1 MKINFSFYILI
12 PLLFTLLFTACQGSG
27 SEGAKVPFEV
37 IHSGS
42 YSAITEKREL
52 IINSDADYQ
61 KLMIE
66 VYKNLDQMPRI
77 PVVDFKKNSL
87 VAVFMAQKTSGGY
100 MINIDSITESSV
112 GLTVNVTESSPG
124 KGCTV
129 TDALTQPYEIVKIP
143 KTEEKTV
150 FKFKQIVK
158 DCQ

>member
-1 MKINFSFYILI
+1 MKKRNLILLFI
-12 PLLFTLLFTACQGSG
+12 PLLFTLFFTSCQGSG
-27 SEGAKVPFEV
+27 SEESKVAFEV
-37 IHSGS
+37 IHNGS

-52 IINSDADYQ
+52 VINSDDEYQ

-77 PVVDFKKNSL
+77 PVVDFKKNTL

-100 MINIDSITESSV
+100 MINIDSITESSK
-112 GLTVNVTESSPG
+112 GLTVNVIESSPG

-129 TDALTQPYEIVKIP
+129 TDALSQPYEIVKIP
-143 KTEEKTV
+143 KTKEKAV
-150 FKFKQIVK
+150 FKYKQIVK

>member
-1 MKINFSFYILI
+1 MKKRNLFLLFV
-12 PLLFTLLFTACQGSG
+12 PLLFTLFFASCQGSG
-27 SEGAKVPFEV
+27 SEVSKVTFEV
-37 IHSGS
+37 IHNGS

-77 PVVDFKKNSL
+77 PVVDFKKNTL

-100 MINIDSITESSV
+100 MISIDSITESSK
-112 GLTVNVTESSPG
+112 GLTVNVIESSPG

-129 TDALTQPYEIVKIP
+129 TDALSQPYEIVKIQ
-143 KTEEKTV
+143 KTQEKAA
-150 FKFKQIVK
+150 FKYKQIVK